1 MDCVQKWE
9 FRKLLRHARYVSA
22 VSRSFYD
29 IYACAFVSVVGER
42 NKNKY
47 QLKRSLQ
54 NMRKKIDLVSTY
66 VTYVSNF
73 CPEYRMQTILD
84 INLCFKI

>member
-29 IYACAFVSVVGER
+29 IYACSFVSVVGER

-54 NMRKKIDLVSTY
+54 NIHKKIDLVSTY
-66 VTYVSNF
+66 VSNF
-73 CPEYRMQTILD
+73 FPEYRMQTILD